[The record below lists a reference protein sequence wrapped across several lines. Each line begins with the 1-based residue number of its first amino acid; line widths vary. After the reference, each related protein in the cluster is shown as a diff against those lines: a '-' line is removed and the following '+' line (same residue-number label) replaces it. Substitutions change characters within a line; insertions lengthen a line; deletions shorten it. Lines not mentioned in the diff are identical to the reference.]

1 MSASFELW
9 INNTLVDMKDSFP
22 LSITN
27 SIADIMKPDT
37 RQTSYSKTIVI
48 PGSKSNRDL
57 FTYIFE
63 LSHFIDSSGTVNYD
77 PDFNPNL
84 KASAIALCD
93 TVEIFNGI
101 AQLLKINII
110 DNDNIEFEIVIT
122 GQLTNLFKNIGDS
135 ELTDLDFSEY
145 NHDYTLSNIEGSWLN
160 SSGYVY
166 PLIDYGYSSDQIHFS
181 VTQLRPAIFVKQ
193 IIDKIF
199 SDAGCVYDSVFFD
212 SSFFGDLIIPFT
224 GQNFK
229 MTSTEVLDR
238 KFRAS
243 RETTDQQFSVTE
255 VLTNTRAKYNDDS
268 TGLNFDTSG
277 QYTPLTGAFEVGTG
291 LGGTFNFSTFID
303 LTATFV
309 PDTASI
315 DVKCLK
321 ALLVYISFIK
331 EDSLGNLTILNTIQT
346 TIKPNNN
353 ASFPINTNYETTS
366 AWSLTNGSYTPQK
379 TGKLYIQSNPVFLQ
393 PTDKVYVNVK
403 HYFTDNSF
411 FTNIYGSE
419 NYADD
424 EKFID
429 SGFTLY
435 DGDFYLNINIGSYLY
450 NEIANADYAEGMTIN
465 MNSVLPEKIKQKD
478 FLMSIIKMFNLYIE
492 SDKEVSNKFIIEPR
506 DDGYFYDAS
515 LDSNIVNL
523 TSKLD
528 ISQQLEIEPMGALD
542 FKTYYFKYK
551 EDKDYFNQYYL
562 NKWNETYSERK
573 IDITNDFIVNTKT
586 TDVIFSPTPSVGN
599 TSSDRVIPRILNMDV
614 NGTVTPVAANP
625 RILIWSGLKS
635 SNAQW
640 FINEG
645 GNNTAYDEYPYAGM
659 LDDPYSPTVS
669 LDWEVPDEIFWTNG
683 FQTITYTNK
692 NLFNKY
698 WKKFINEITD
708 RNSKIVRGWF
718 NIRPYDYV
726 RLDFRKLY
734 FFENEFFRLNKVIN
748 YNPLNNSL
756 TQLEFIKI
764 NEGIETVF
772 SAEELDNV
780 PTFDLKPVFNGNFSG
795 GGNIVQPGAFK
806 SGTGNRVADS
816 VSSYR
821 ICGDNNTI
829 GEGSEAIFIDGDE
842 NVIAGNSSGVMVT
855 GSNNLI
861 GGSNITI
868 LNTFNKT
875 IDKSNCTYING
886 RIVSGDGMV
895 ENVVATKTI
904 GFSGNDDATVYL
916 CDATAG
922 NIVIN
927 LPACGDIGIIPALH
941 IKKVDSSVNTV
952 TINPDGTETIDGDL
966 TLIITTQWDSVMIV
980 NDGLNWFI
988 IK

>member
-63 LSHFIDSSGTVNYD
+63 LSHFIDSSGSVNYN

-93 TVEIFNGI
+93 SVEIFNGI

-110 DNDNIEFEIVIT
+110 DNNNIEFEIVLT

-145 NHDYTLSNIEGSWLN
+145 DHDYTLSNIEDSWLN
-160 SSGYVY
+160 TSGYVY
-166 PLIDYGYSSDQIHFS
+166 PLIDYGFSSDQIHFS
-181 VTQLRPAIFVKQ
+181 VAQMRPAIFVKQ

-199 SDAGCVYDSVFFD
+199 SDAGCVYDSVFLD

-224 GQNFK
+224 GKNFK
-229 MTSTEVLDR
+229 MTASDVIDR
-238 KFRAS
+238 RFRAS
-243 RETTDQQFSVTE
+243 RETSDQQFSVTD
-255 VLTNTRAKYNDDS
+255 VLTNTRCRFNDDS
-268 TGLNFDTSG
+268 TGQNFDNSNQFSTVTS
-277 QYTPLTGAFEVGTG
+277 AFTVATG
-291 LGGTFNFSTFID
+291 LGGTFNFSTYVD
-303 LTATFV
+303 VTATFT
-309 PDTASI
+309 PDTPSV

-331 EDSLGNLTILNTIQT
+331 EDALGNLTVLNTIQT
-346 TIKPNNN
+346 NIKPNDNFL
-353 ASFPINTNYETTS
+353 FPINTTYETTS
-366 AWSLTNGSYTPQK
+366 AWSLTNGSYSPQK
-379 TGKLYIQSNPVFLQ
+379 TGKLYIQSNAVFLE
-393 PTDKVYVNVK
+393 PTDKVYVNIK
-403 HYFTDNSF
+403 HFASNDSF
-411 FTNIYGSE
+411 YTNIFNSQTYS
-419 NYADD
+419 AT

-429 SGFTLY
+429 ASNNLY

-450 NEIANADYAEGMTIN
+450 NEISNADYAEGMTIN

-492 SDKEVSNKFIIEPR
+492 QDKDVSNKFIIEPR

-515 LDSNIVNL
+515 LNTNIVDL

-542 FKTYYFKYK
+542 FKTYFFKYK

-562 NKWNETYSERK
+562 NKWGETYSERK
-573 IDITNDFIVNTKT
+573 VDIANDFINNTKT

-599 TSSDRVIPRILNMDV
+599 SSSDRVIPRILNIDV
-614 NGTVTPVAANP
+614 NGIVTPVTSQP

-645 GNNTAYDEYPYAGM
+645 GTDTAYDEYPYAGM
-659 LDDPYSPTVS
+659 LDDPFDPTVS

-683 FQTITYTNK
+683 FHTINYTNK
-692 NLFNKY
+692 NLYNKY

-734 FFENEFFRLNKVIN
+734 FFENEFFRLNKIIN

-772 SAEELDNV
+772 SSTELDNV

-795 GGNIVQPGAFK
+795 GGNIFQPGAFK

-821 ICGDNNTI
+821 ICGDNNMI
-829 GEGSEAIFIDGDE
+829 GEGSEAIFITGDE
-842 NVIAGNSSGVMVT
+842 NVIAGNSSGVVLS
-855 GSNNLI
+855 GSGNLV
-861 GGSNITI
+861 GGSNLTI
-868 LNTFNKT
+868 INTFNKT

-886 RIVSGDGMV
+886 RIISGEGMV
-895 ENVVATKTI
+895 ENVIASKTI

-916 CDATAG
+916 CDATDG
-922 NIVIN
+922 NIIIN
-927 LPACGDIGIIPALH
+927 LPACADVEFIPPIH
-941 IKKVDSSVNTV
+941 IKKIDASANTV
-952 TINPDGTETIDGDL
+952 TINPDGTETIDGEL
-966 TLIITTQWDSVMIV
+966 TMIINTQWDSVMLV
-980 NDGLNWFI
+980 NDGDNWFI
-988 IK
+988 I